1 MVGIVMEVCGFILVT
16 IGGWRSY
23 AMVLEAM
30 QPIADDGDP
39 TRMAL
44 EASRPAP
51 LRPKVRTLARRIAVS
66 IGWLVLA
73 SFGVYLIVRGSW
85 ILL

>member
-1 MVGIVMEVCGFILVT
+1 MEVCGVILVT

-39 TRMAL
+39 TRIAL
-44 EASRPAP
+44 EASRPVP
-51 LRPKVRTLARRIAVS
+51 FRPRVRTLARRIAVS

-73 SFGVYLIVRGSW
+73 FFGAYLIVRGAW
-85 ILL
+85 VLL